1 MRKNAAEKGNRVENF
16 DYLILRQS
24 LHRLYV
30 RMMEPVLRQFGLT
43 QMEED
48 ILLFLAN
55 NPGHDTAA
63 ELVSLRSLA
72 KSQVSTSVE
81 RLVRRGYLLR
91 QPEGRKLHL
100 RLLPAAEEAVRQ
112 GQDSQRRFGEAIA
125 RDFSPEE
132 QTMLYGTLARMT
144 ENARRACRE
153 LAEGQESCG
162 QERR

>member
-1 MRKNAAEKGNRVENF
+1 MENF

-24 LHRLYV
+24 LHRLYL
-30 RMMEPVLRQFGLT
+30 RMMEPVLEQFGLT

-63 ELVSLRSLA
+63 ELVSLRCLA

-81 RLVRRGYLLR
+81 RLVRRGYLER
-91 QPEGRKLHL
+91 CPEGRKIHL
-100 RLLPAAEEAVRQ
+100 RLLPAAAEAVRQ
-112 GQDSQRRFGEAIA
+112 GQSSQRRFGDAIA

-132 QTMLYGTLARMT
+132 QAMLYGTLTRMT
-144 ENARRACRE
+144 ENARRTYRE
-153 LAEGQESCG
+153 LTEE
-162 QERR
+162 EKT

>member
-1 MRKNAAEKGNRVENF
+1 MENF

-112 GQDSQRRFGEAIA
+112 GQDRQRRFGEAIA
-125 RDFSPEE
+125 RGFSPEE
-132 QTMLYGTLARMT
+132 QAMLYGTLARMT
-144 ENARRACRE
+144 ENARCACRE
-153 LAEGQESCG
+153 LAEGQE
-162 QERR
+162 

>member
-1 MRKNAAEKGNRVENF
+1 MENF
-16 DYLILRQS
+16 DYMILRQS
-24 LHRLYV
+24 LHRLYL
-30 RMMEPVLRQFGLT
+30 RMMEPVLERFGLT

-81 RLVRRGYLLR
+81 KLVRRGYLQR
-91 QPEGRKLHL
+91 RPEGRKIHL

-112 GQDSQRRFGEAIA
+112 GQNSQRRFGEAIA
-125 RDFSPEE
+125 WDFSPEE
-132 QTMLYGTLARMT
+132 QAMLYGVLARMT
-144 ENARRACRE
+144 ENARRTYRE
-153 LAEGQESCG
+153 LTDEQ
-162 QERR
+162 RT

>member
-1 MRKNAAEKGNRVENF
+1 MENF

-24 LHRLYV
+24 LHRLYL
-30 RMMEPVLRQFGLT
+30 RMMEPVLEQFGLT

-81 RLVRRGYLLR
+81 KLVRRGYLQR
-91 QPEGRKLHL
+91 RPDGRKMHL
-100 RLLPAAEEAVRQ
+100 RLLPAAEEAVWQ
-112 GQDSQRRFGEAIA
+112 GQGCQRRFGEAIA

-132 QTMLYGTLARMT
+132 QAVLYGALARMT
-144 ENARRACRE
+144 ENARRTYRE
-153 LAEGQESCG
+153 LTDEQKT
-162 QERR
+162 

>member
-1 MRKNAAEKGNRVENF
+1 MENF
-16 DYLILRQS
+16 DYMILRQS
-24 LHRLYV
+24 LHRLYL
-30 RMMEPVLRQFGLT
+30 RMMEPVLEQFGLT

-81 RLVRRGYLLR
+81 KLVRRGYLR
-91 QPEGRKLHL
+91 RRPEGRKIHL
-100 RLLPAAEEAVRQ
+100 WLLPAAEEAVRQ
-112 GQDSQRRFGEAIA
+112 GQGCQRRFGEAIA

-132 QTMLYGTLARMT
+132 QAMLYGVLARMT
-144 ENARRACRE
+144 ENARSAYRE
-153 LAEGQESCG
+153 LTDEQKT
-162 QERR
+162 